1 MKDLQANVSAILSRK
16 VRHHVHS
23 GIAAMESHDDINTN
37 LEMRL
42 VEMNVEKMRRLEK
55 R

>member
-1 MKDLQANVSAILSRK
+1 MRQLRENVSGILSRK

-23 GIAAMESHDDINTN
+23 GIAEMESHDDINSN
-37 LEMRL
+37 LEMKL

>member
-1 MKDLQANVSAILSRK
+1 MKDLQANVSAILGRK

-23 GIAAMESHDDINTN
+23 GIAEMESHDDINTN

-42 VEMNVEKMRRLEK
+42 VEMNVKRIREMERR
-55 R
+55 